1 MTSKFNLTTQ
11 APQASFRRKTNVRF
25 PSNYSLNARLST
37 RDLDIDV
44 QDLQDIGSPNSELK
58 DSLVN
63 VVYVPDEDDPE
74 ELVPKYVGLGDQSVQ
89 ADEVTNVVDEIL
101 AKEDA
106 LNPGISIVD
115 ETVATVLS
123 VAAKMKPQRSPTP
136 PENKMLPSKG
146 ADSKTLVKSST
157 MGTEV
162 SANLNSGGGGS
173 PVSRKPD
180 TKSEGDN
187 DEAEEKIAN
196 QAVDSDPG
204 TSRGKKNWA
213 KLRVANKVNAAL
225 KAVSKDQKL
234 YGVDVEDDNVDW
246 KSIHA
251 QDLSNIPKYIIM
263 PNSPRKL
270 SWDLYM
276 GFLLIYVAAFVPYRV
291 AFMSELSS
299 EMNVVEIIVD
309 TSFGVDIVANFLT
322 AYTDAEGLY
331 VSSRNQQFFFWFL
344 CCVCNR
350 KVNGT
355 TITNA
360 FFFRFTI

>member
-58 DSLVN
+58 DSPVN

-331 VSSRNQQFFFWFL
+331 VSRNQQHFFLVFVL
-344 CCVCNR
+344 CVQSKGEWNDD
-350 KVNGT
+350 N
-355 TITNA
+355 
-360 FFFRFTI
+360 